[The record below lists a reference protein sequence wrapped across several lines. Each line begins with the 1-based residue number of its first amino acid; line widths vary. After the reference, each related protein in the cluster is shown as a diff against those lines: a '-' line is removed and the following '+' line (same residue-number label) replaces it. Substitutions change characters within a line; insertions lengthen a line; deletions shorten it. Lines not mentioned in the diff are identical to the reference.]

1 VIDRGRVGFD
11 ISAGPNLVAHHAGT
25 AGRNAVREVYGI
37 EEPVFRLPL
46 WWSQGF
52 DCQRLPNS
60 GDIVFSTLHP

>member
-1 VIDRGRVGFD
+1 MIDRGRVGFD
-11 ISAGPNLVAHHAGT
+11 IDAGPNLVAHQAGI
-25 AGRNAVREVYGI
+25 AGRKREVHGI

-60 GDIVFSTLHP
+60 GDMVFSTLHP